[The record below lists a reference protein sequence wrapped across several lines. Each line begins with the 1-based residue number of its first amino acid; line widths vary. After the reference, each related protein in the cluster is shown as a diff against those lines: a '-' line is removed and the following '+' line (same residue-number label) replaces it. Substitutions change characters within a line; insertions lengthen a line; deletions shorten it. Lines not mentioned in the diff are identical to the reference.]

1 MQDKQDH
8 FVMTRSWA
16 VAVIAYTINVCEHSA
31 FIWIALAV
39 FYIELKP
46 NPNIVNHQI

>member
-16 VAVIAYTINVCEHSA
+16 VVVIAYTINVCEHIA
-31 FIWIALAV
+31 FIWIAMAV
-39 FYIELKP
+39 IYIEP